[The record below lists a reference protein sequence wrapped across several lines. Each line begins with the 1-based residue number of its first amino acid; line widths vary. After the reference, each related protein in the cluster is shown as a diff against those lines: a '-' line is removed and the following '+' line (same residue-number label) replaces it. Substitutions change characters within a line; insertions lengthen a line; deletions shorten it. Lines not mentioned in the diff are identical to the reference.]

1 MISEEFYSRY
11 LEALLRGD
19 SSCCLKMAGGLLDE
33 QVQPVAIYVDLLQRS
48 LYRIGELWEHNRV
61 SVATEHLATAI
72 TERILAAIYPS
83 LLGKTA
89 PHGRTAIL
97 CCSANEYHQIGARMV
112 ADLIEST
119 GWNVSFL
126 GANTPIDDLLVMIDE
141 RSPEFVGLSVS
152 LYFNMAALHRLID
165 QIHGNHRNLDIIV
178 GGQAFR
184 WGGDDIARLH
194 PQVTYIPSLAAL
206 EQAITPA

>member
-1 MISEEFYSRY
+1 MISEDVYNRY

-19 SSCCLKMAGGLLDE
+19 SSTCLKMAGGLLGE
-33 QVQPVAIYVDLLQRS
+33 QVRPVALYVELLQRS
-48 LYRIGELWEHNRV
+48 LYQVGELWEHNRV

-83 LLGKTA
+83 LLSETP
-89 PHGRTAIL
+89 PHGRTAII

-112 ADLIEST
+112 ADLMEST

-126 GANTPIDDLLVMIDE
+126 GANTPIDDLLGMIEE
-141 RSPEFVGLSVS
+141 RSPDFVGLSVS
-152 LYFNMAALHRLID
+152 LYFNMAALHRVID
-165 QIHGNHRNLDIIV
+165 RIHGNYRNLDIIV

-184 WGGDDIARLH
+184 WGGGDIALRH
-194 PQVTYIPSLAAL
+194 PRVTYIPSLTAL
-206 EQAITPA
+206 EQTITAA

>member
-1 MISEEFYSRY
+1 MIGEDVYDRY

-19 SSCCLKMAGGLLDE
+19 SSTCLKIVDRLLDV
-33 QVQPVAIYVDLLQRS
+33 QVPPVVMYVDLLQRS
-48 LYRIGELWEHNRV
+48 LYRIGELWEHNRI

-83 LLGKTA
+83 LLGDTS

-97 CCSANEYHQIGARMV
+97 CCSVNEYHQIGARMV
-112 ADLIEST
+112 ADLMEST

-126 GANTPIDDLLVMIDE
+126 GANTPIDDLLSLIDE
-141 RSPEFVGLSVS
+141 RAPEFVGLSVS
-152 LYFNMAALHRLID
+152 LYFNMAGLHRLID
-165 QIHGNHRNLDIIV
+165 RIHANFRNLDIIV

-184 WGGDDIARLH
+184 WGGSDIAH
-194 PQVTYIPSLAAL
+194 HYPQVTYIPSLANL
-206 EQAITPA
+206 EQTITAA